1 MKIGVILMIV
11 GMGVLGHAQGELN
24 IGSSSVTVWLQ
35 DTAYYPDVNLYWA
48 KRIASSMFA
57 QAGVRIRWQS
67 GQPGSFQAQP
77 PIVLSFTSNTPEKFP
92 PDIFANALVF
102 EGVHI
107 RIFVDHVAERA
118 HHATPLTTYLLA
130 HVMVHEITHMLERVD
145 RHSRE
150 GIMKA
155 RWTEADIQGM
165 VVKPLSFAAEDIRLI
180 HLGLA
185 DRNPAK
191 SQLLSAVSSSLSNRE
206 GAYSDR
212 AAAWTWQ
219 SMGPPAQMEGVDKQ
233 LPAITVYVRFP
244 VGNLRSILRRA
255 EGIAS
260 QILTQAGVAIRWRPA
275 EPKAHHEKQR
285 ILIDIISDAPAT
297 LRPGALAYAEPSG
310 NSHIKIF
317 WDRVNNI
324 GGSSRSCELLGH
336 VLAHEITHILQGVD
350 HHSLTGVM
358 KAHWTYD
365 DIMQMGNKPLAFDPL
380 DIFLIRKGLLDH
392 IPRQGSS
399 FAGRKQ
405 TCHFVP
411 DLV

>member
-1 MKIGVILMIV
+1 M
-11 GMGVLGHAQGELN
+11 
-24 IGSSSVTVWLQ
+24 WLQ

-185 DRNPAK
+185 DRNRAK
-191 SQLLSAVSSSLSNRE
+191 SQLLTARGEVSSRLSSRE
-206 GAYSDR
+206 GAYSNR
-212 AAAWTWQ
+212 ATAW
-219 SMGPPAQMEGVDKQ
+219 GPVSGEACTSVSTEIK
-233 LPAITVYVRFP
+233 LCR
-244 VGNLRSILRRA
+244 LR
-255 EGIAS
+255 
-260 QILTQAGVAIRWRPA
+260 
-275 EPKAHHEKQR
+275 
-285 ILIDIISDAPAT
+285 
-297 LRPGALAYAEPSG
+297 
-310 NSHIKIF
+310 
-317 WDRVNNI
+317 
-324 GGSSRSCELLGH
+324 
-336 VLAHEITHILQGVD
+336 
-350 HHSLTGVM
+350 
-358 KAHWTYD
+358 
-365 DIMQMGNKPLAFDPL
+365 
-380 DIFLIRKGLLDH
+380 
-392 IPRQGSS
+392 
-399 FAGRKQ
+399 FAGLKFESSQHLPSLIGIIEGETSACYPR
-405 TCHFVP
+405 TSISYNWS
-411 DLV
+411 